1 MGWQSY
7 FLTYT
12 CKEELE
18 KIFLAINQYQKIWFG
33 DSESTEEI
41 GEEIMAICFCRV
53 IKPKK
58 IKHKYVLMFGI
69 GGGRSYC
76 EEFFQRRDLELNY
89 FDESVLKSVEKE
101 DSWFKYD
108 SSYGCNGGFNYLNKK
123 FISKLETKGY
133 VNIFSIGEHRNA
145 IKFIKNDKTYWN
157 PDIKN
162 LPDQK
167 IADIITKINQK

>member
-18 KIFLAINQYQKIWFG
+18 KYFQVINDYQKIWFG

-58 IKHKYVLMFGI
+58 IKNKYVLMFGI

-101 DSWFKYD
+101 DSWFKYN
-108 SSYGCNGGFNYLNKK
+108 SSYQSNGKFNYLTKE

-133 VNIFSIGEHRNA
+133 VNIFSIDERKNA
-145 IKFIKNDKTYWN
+145 IKFVKKDKTYWN
-157 PDIKN
+157 SDIKN
-162 LPDQK
+162 LTDDK
-167 IADIITKINQK
+167 ISEIIIKIHEK